1 MTGCQQLLEKVKSLE
16 NLLVSYATGGGGEL
30 HDYLSLRNELLNE
43 PLVAEKMPAFIRICR
58 DLTQF
63 WAFIKKQSATYQ
75 GRREFLWA
83 QFEPVLDY
91 LERGGSSPADVQAES
106 FLTEITSPTV
116 HEAWRKAFERREKDP
131 EGAITSGRSLLEIV
145 CKFILDESGVSYDDH
160 TELPKLYK
168 TVAERLNLAPSQ
180 HTEQI
185 FKQILGGCQSVVEGL
200 GALRNKLG
208 DAHGGGQSRVK
219 PSKRHAELAVN
230 LAGTMASF
238 LIATWEERQ
247 MKKS

>member
-1 MTGCQQLLEKVKSLE
+1 MTHFKQILEKVRSLE
-16 NLLVSYATGGGGEL
+16 NLLVSFATGGGGEL
-30 HDYLSLRNELLNE
+30 QDYLSLRNELLNE
-43 PLVAEKMPAFIRICR
+43 SLIAEKMPDFIRTCR
-58 DLTQF
+58 DLSQF

-83 QFEPVLDY
+83 QFGLVSDY

-106 FLTEITSPTV
+106 FLTEITSPAV

-131 EGAITSGRSLLEIV
+131 EGAITSGRSLLETV
-145 CKFILDESGVSYDDH
+145 CKFILDKNGASYDEH

-168 TVAERLNLAPSQ
+168 AAAEKLNLAPSQ

-238 LIATWEERQ
+238 LVATWEEQ
-247 MKKS
+247 QKKKS